1 MFYTYVNQLPMVEG
15 NLRLSR
21 GDRLNYSCGIL
32 RKSKPDSEG
41 FRAFVLYDKARGV
54 GYRINRNG
62 MMVEYPDHQVF
73 VGSPEELKHTPFAV
87 TGDEAEINSFL
98 LLCGRITEEHKHRQS
113 FVNRLRYYTTEPVG
127 KLILAGGF
135 IYAIIT
141 LIVLIF
147 G

>member
-1 MFYTYVNQLPMVEG
+1 
-15 NLRLSR
+15 
-21 GDRLNYSCGIL
+21 
-32 RKSKPDSEG
+32 
-41 FRAFVLYDKARGV
+41 
-54 GYRINRNG
+54 

-73 VGSPEELKHTPFAV
+73 VGNPEELKHTPFAV

-127 KLILAGGF
+127 KLILAGGI